1 MEGCQARVDP
11 PDQPLHSGGAKSMYC
26 AENAIDMPDAFPCE
40 AFTRYRGTARRVR
53 ETPCGTDAPKEF
65 GGASNLIG
73 WRFRACHED
82 WQTYQEWFAV
92 SEVQPSHEANF
103 RRERAL
109 FGMFSSGVSCIE
121 SMTYSLAALTSH
133 PHVLSLPFDAQRQ
146 RECNPA
152 RLADWLNE
160 YATASRLESAV
171 RAMVASDEWK
181 LWVKLRNR
189 MTHRSILPP
198 IIRVNLGA
206 PTPPAQALDFAKT
219 SSTSAIQMDV
229 PEVEQHLK
237 WLAESLRVL
246 LERGSDLVDLC
257 SPPV

>member
-1 MEGCQARVDP
+1 
-11 PDQPLHSGGAKSMYC
+11 MYC
-26 AENAIDMPDAFPCE
+26 AENDLDMPDTFPCK
-40 AFTRYRGTARRVR
+40 AFTRYRETARRVL
-53 ETPCGTDAPKEF
+53 ETPYGTDAQKEF

-82 WQTYQEWFAV
+82 WQACQEWFAV
-92 SEVQPSHEANF
+92 SETQGSREANF
-103 RRERAL
+103 RWERAL

-121 SMTYSLAALTSH
+121 SMTYSLAALASH
-133 PHVLSLPFDAQRQ
+133 PHVLSLPFGEKHQRK
-146 RECNPA
+146 CNPA

-160 YATASRLESAV
+160 YAAASRPESAV

-181 LWVKLRNR
+181 FWVDLRNR
-189 MTHRSILPP
+189 MTHRSTLPR
-198 IIRVNLGA
+198 IIRVNVGA

-229 PEVEQHLK
+229 PEVERHLE

-246 LERGSDLVDLC
+246 LERGTDLVELC
-257 SPPV
+257 GPPV